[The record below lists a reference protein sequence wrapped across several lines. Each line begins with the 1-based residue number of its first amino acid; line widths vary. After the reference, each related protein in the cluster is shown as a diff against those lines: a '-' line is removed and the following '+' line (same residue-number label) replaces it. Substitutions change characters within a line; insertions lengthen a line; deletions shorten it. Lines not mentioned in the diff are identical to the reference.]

1 MEEGGPHGNWRD
13 LPLASRAERFAFT
26 SILIGFATVYVLAV
40 IVVFAV
46 VAIVMIPL
54 RIVSTI
60 AAAVSA
66 AMRRE

>member
-1 MEEGGPHGNWRD
+1 MQEGGPHGNWRD

-40 IVVFAV
+40 IVVFVA
-46 VAIVMIPL
+46 VAIVLIPL

-60 AAAVSA
+60 AAAVRA

>member
-54 RIVSTI
+54 RIVATI
-60 AAAVSA
+60 ATAVRA
-66 AMRRE
+66 AMRHE

>member
-1 MEEGGPHGNWRD
+1 MQEGGPYGNWRD

-40 IVVFAV
+40 IVVFVA
-46 VAIVMIPL
+46 VAIALIPL

-60 AAAVSA
+60 AAAVRA